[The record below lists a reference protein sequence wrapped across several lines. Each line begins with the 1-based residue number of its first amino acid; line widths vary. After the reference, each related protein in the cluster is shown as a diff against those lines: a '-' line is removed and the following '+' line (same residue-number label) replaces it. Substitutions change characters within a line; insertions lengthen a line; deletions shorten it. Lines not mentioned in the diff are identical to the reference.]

1 VGTLNYKAP
10 EIWKPHKDWTGEGVD
25 SWGAGCV
32 VVEIARNWLREVGRN
47 RVGEENIKA
56 FKGRGRMFP
65 GRAREKIE
73 MGQRRWRETRRRGG
87 GVDWG
92 VEGVEWTE
100 EEKLFMERM
109 ERVIIRLLEWERGER
124 WTVERV
130 FEEEWWKD
138 CGCD

>member
-1 VGTLNYKAP
+1 
-10 EIWKPHKDWTGEGVD
+10 
-25 SWGAGCV
+25 
-32 VVEIARNWLREVGRN
+32 
-47 RVGEENIKA
+47 
-56 FKGRGRMFP
+56 M
-65 GRAREKIE
+65 
-73 MGQRRWRETRRRGG
+73 
-87 GVDWG
+87 DWG